1 MTLVNNEYDEL
12 GRLKHNRRNGQSNL
26 HTNYAYNLRSW
37 TESISS
43 PLFCETLY
51 YNDTRSNPTNT
62 RYYNG
67 NISGMDWSVNGDKKR
82 GYDFSYDNLSRLL
95 YADYLENNIRNHNF
109 NTSYNYDKQGN
120 IVSLMRSGNQNTTY
134 GIIDNLTL
142 NYRGNQLIKV
152 EDTASDSNLS
162 VSSMDFRNGAKQDVE
177 YFYDEM
183 VI

>member
-1 MTLVNNEYDEL
+1 MLIISVRGLNQSVVLCSVRHYIIMTPV
-12 GRLKHNRRNGQSNL
+12 
-26 HTNYAYNLRSW
+26 
-37 TESISS
+37 
-43 PLFCETLY
+43 
-51 YNDTRSNPTNT
+51 PTQPNT

-152 EDTASDSNLS
+152 EDTASDSNL
-162 VSSMDFRNGAKQDVE
+162 FGII
-177 YFYDEM
+177 YGF
-183 VI
+183 